1 MQGCEQKR
9 QTHLELPWPEAPNLQ
24 EKWQEGLAGFPQP
37 PEDAEANTYLG
48 LLLPE
53 REPLLLVQQPCHDQ
67 EAELAS
73 KLPAGEGARE
83 TEGMHSAGLVGVK
96 VCGWAGKCRTHIE
109 RGAEPLCLGNFS
121 FLLWFPAFM
130 IYFRSHKKHARWESL
145 KISKKKIINEKKG
158 GDFRG

>member
-73 KLPAGEGARE
+73 KLPAGEGE
-83 TEGMHSAGLVGVK
+83 TGTEGMHSAGLVGVK
-96 VCGWAGKCRTHIE
+96 VGGWAGKCRTHTE
-109 RGAEPLCLGNFS
+109 REQSPSVWGILAFS
-121 FLLWFPAFM
+121 FGFQHL
-130 IYFRSHKKHARWESL
+130 
-145 KISKKKIINEKKG
+145 
-158 GDFRG
+158 